1 MSHSSMQGAGYFFV
15 SSFAAAFRTTKWSH
29 RGSKWVAQLRASVLR
44 NACVIL
50 CRRTV
55 LQRDGVSPS
64 VFV

>member
-15 SSFAAAFRTTKWSH
+15 SSLAAAFRPTKWSH

-44 NACVIL
+44 NAGVSL
-50 CRRTV
+50 YRRTV